1 MIPHAMILK
10 FILPKVLDHLM
21 KTFKLDK
28 MLDYVELPNDA
39 DRKIEALE
47 KEVQKL
53 KDVSHP
59 PVIDIDRI
67 EKIENKLKLIDIVE
81 SVEVIDDGQAGDA

>member
-1 MIPHAMILK
+1 MVQKLIINAVI
-10 FILPKVLDHLM
+10 KVLA
-21 KTFKLDK
+21 KQFKLDK
-28 MLDYVELPNDA
+28 VLEYVEKPNDA
-39 DRKIEALE
+39 DKKIEALE

-67 EKIENKLKLIDIVE
+67 EKIENKLKLIQIVE